1 MSKNRELI
9 VVILIGAVISFIAV
23 IFLNKSICLFI
34 NIFGLPCPACGMT
47 RAYIS
52 LVHLDIKKAFYYHP
66 LFWSVP
72 LILLEYKNKKLIYI
86 LGIIFI
92 IVWVIRM
99 YLYFPDK
106 EPMKF
111 NDRAIYVRVFTTI
124 KNIKKQ
130 ISIE

>member
-1 MSKNRELI
+1 MSSLWND
-9 VVILIGAVISFIAV
+9 
-23 IFLNKSICLFI
+23 KSIYLS
-34 NIFGLPCPACGMT
+34 CPF
-47 RAYIS
+47 RYKESI
-52 LVHLDIKKAFYYHP
+52 YYHP

-72 LILLEYKNKKLIYI
+72 LILLGYKNKKLIYI
-86 LGIIFI
+86 IGIIFI

>member
-52 LVHLDIKKAFYYHP
+52 LVHLDIKRAFYYHP